1 VANTPPG
8 RGQIYTLHRPGQRTS
23 WCGRCWGLE
32 CWGQIYTLHRLALK
46 GPATDSG
53 LGGTGGL
60 SGTFG
65 AAAAILALL

>member
-1 VANTPPG
+1 
-8 RGQIYTLHRPGQRTS
+8 
-23 WCGRCWGLE
+23 
-32 CWGQIYTLHRLALK
+32 LHRLALK